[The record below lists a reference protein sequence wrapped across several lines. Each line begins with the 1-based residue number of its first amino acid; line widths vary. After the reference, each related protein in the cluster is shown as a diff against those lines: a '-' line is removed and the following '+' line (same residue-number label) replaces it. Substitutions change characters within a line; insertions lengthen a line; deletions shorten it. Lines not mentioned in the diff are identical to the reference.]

1 MNAES
6 HAAPRGRRRSASG
19 EPSEGGRSRAA
30 AGAERAAGA
39 AARQRTQIMGVLNV
53 TPDSFSDGGRWQK
66 PDDAIAH
73 AVAMVEAGA
82 TIVDVGGES
91 TRPGAKPVA
100 NPEERKRVLPIVRE
114 LVARGIT
121 VSIDTMHADTA
132 LSAVD
137 AGAVI
142 INDVSG
148 GLADAGMGRV
158 VAETGVHFVAMH
170 WRGGAD
176 VDAGYRDVVTE
187 VRSELKARVAELIV
201 VGVDPS
207 RIVLDP
213 GLGFAKDAEHNWQ
226 LLARLDEL
234 ASLGHGILIGASR
247 KRFVGALLPPGAAME
262 ERDPPTAVI
271 SALAA
276 RSGVWAV
283 RVHDVPSTRLAL
295 DVWERWQDGA
305 PG

>member
-1 MNAES
+1 
-6 HAAPRGRRRSASG
+6 
-19 EPSEGGRSRAA
+19 
-30 AGAERAAGA
+30 
-39 AARQRTQIMGVLNV
+39 MGVLNV
-53 TPDSFSDGGRWQK
+53 TPDSFSDGGRWDN

-91 TRPGAKPVA
+91 TRPGATTVPA
-100 NPEERKRVLPIVRE
+100 PEERKRVLPIVRE

-121 VSIDTMHADTA
+121 VSIDTLHADTA

-137 AGAVI
+137 AGAEI

-148 GLADAGMGRV
+148 GLADQGMGRV

-176 VDAGYRDVVTE
+176 VETGYRDVVAE
-187 VRSELKARVAELIV
+187 VRAELKARVAELVV
-201 VGVDPS
+201 VGVEPS

-213 GLGFAKDAEHNWQ
+213 GLGFAKDAGHNWQ
-226 LLARLDEL
+226 LLGRLDEL

-247 KRFVGALLPPGAAME
+247 KRFLGAMLPP
-262 ERDPPTAVI
+262 D
-271 SALAA
+271 
-276 RSGVWAV
+276 
-283 RVHDVPSTRLAL
+283 
-295 DVWERWQDGA
+295 
-305 PG
+305 

>member
-1 MNAES
+1 MSEPLG
-6 HAAPRGRRRSASG
+6 AAPAGRRRGARS
-19 EPSEGGRSRAA
+19 EHREGGRPRSAA
-30 AGAERAAGA
+30 AEQRTAEA

-73 AVAMVEAGA
+73 AVEMVEAGA

-91 TRPGAKPVA
+91 TRPGAKTVPS
-100 NPEERKRVLPIVRE
+100 PEERKRVMPIVRE

-121 VSIDTMHADTA
+121 VSIDTLHADTA

-137 AGAVI
+137 AGAQI

-148 GLADAGMGRV
+148 GLADEGMARV

-176 VDAGYRDVVTE
+176 VEAGYRDVVAE
-187 VRSELKARVAELIV
+187 VRAELKARVAELVV
-201 VGVDPS
+201 VGVEPS

-213 GLGFAKDAEHNWQ
+213 GLGFAKDPEHNWQ

-247 KRFVGALLPPGAAME
+247 KRFIGAMLPPEASME
-262 ERDPPTAVI
+262 NRDAPTAVI

-305 PG
+305 AT

>member
-1 MNAES
+1 MS
-6 HAAPRGRRRSASG
+6 PK
-19 EPSEGGRSRAA
+19 
-30 AGAERAAGA
+30 
-39 AARQRTQIMGVLNV
+39 TLIMGVLNV
-53 TPDSFSDGGRWQK
+53 TPDSFSDGGRWQD
-66 PDDAIAH
+66 PDAAIAH
-73 AVAMVEAGA
+73 GVAMAAAGA
-82 TIVDVGGES
+82 EIVDVGGES
-91 TRPGAKPVA
+91 TRPGAVTVA
-100 NPEERKRVLPIVRE
+100 AGDERKRVLPIVRE

-121 VSIDTMHADTA
+121 VSIDTMHASTA
-132 LSAVD
+132 LAAVD
-137 AGAVI
+137 AGAEI

-148 GLADAGMGRV
+148 GLADEGMARV

-176 VDAGYRDVVTE
+176 VQAGYRDVVAD
-187 VRSELKARVAELIV
+187 VRTELKNRVAQLV
-201 VGVDPS
+201 VAGVQPE

-213 GLGFAKDAEHNWQ
+213 GLGFAKDAGHNWQ

-247 KRFVGALLPPGAAME
+247 KRFIGALLPEGAPME

-283 RVHDVPSTRLAL
+283 RVHDVAATRLAL
-295 DVWERWQDGA
+295 DVWDRWQDGA
-305 PG
+305 TP